1 VGATNWL
8 FSRSDADTR
17 WWRVIAWWELR
28 RIPFNIIIGAYGI
41 ACLAVFFWAIT
52 TSGHLSPGEDAVE
65 PMALMAAPFVINI
78 LYTLGW
84 VVEIQL
90 RVAYPSL
97 SPQFA
102 PSLDFHVGDS
112 P

>member
-1 VGATNWL
+1 VGATHWL
-8 FSRSDADTR
+8 FSRSDVDTG

-52 TSGHLSPGEDAVE
+52 TSGRLSPGEDAVE

-78 LYTLGW
+78 LLEFTRFRRQSRYAAT
-84 VVEIQL
+84 
-90 RVAYPSL
+90 VAAACCFSKSIGL
-97 SPQFA
+97 T
-102 PSLDFHVGDS
+102 
-112 P
+112 